1 MRWGFILIRHH
12 FRVDTEPQRGKDTY
26 PRAPTGL
33 TPGEERG
40 ELKEWGE
47 MVRAGHL
54 AEGTCPG
61 ALKVLVWG
69 TLSTPFYVYVRSFLY
84 LLCTS
89 MKLYYTKALSDP
101 ASSLAPDWILLL
113 WRPRTPASLHDSETT
128 FHLGGSSGIL
138 QDKTLYFSDGTDNL
152 CEPTYADSKNAES
165 AIWSSRQCL
174 PVLGSLLCCIL
185 QLV

>member
-69 TLSTPFYVYVRSFLY
+69 TLSTRFWC
-84 LLCTS
+84 LCQKLSLSPLS
-89 MKLYYTKALSDP
+89 MKLYCTKALSDP

-113 WRPRTPASLHDSETT
+113 RRPRTPVSLRDSETT
-128 FHLGGSSGIL
+128 FHLGGSPGIL
-138 QDKTLYFSDGTDNL
+138 QDKTDKIF
-152 CEPTYADSKNAES
+152 
-165 AIWSSRQCL
+165 
-174 PVLGSLLCCIL
+174 VLFRWDW
-185 QLV
+185 